1 MRFKIIEVEVKQA
14 LSKSGLPDIDYA
26 LNPYIGCVHGCL
38 YCYAKAYTRSRDI
51 VDNWGSAVI
60 VKKNLVDILRRD
72 VKKVNKG
79 VVGIGTITDP
89 YQPVEAIYKLTRKC
103 IELLVEN
110 NFKISIQT
118 KSSLILRDLDLLK
131 MYRKLV
137 DVGITIT
144 STSNSS
150 AITKLEPYSSP
161 PQARIETLKKLAEE
175 GIKTWVFYGPII
187 PGFND
192 DVEEVAKVLRIAKST
207 NSSVYIDK
215 FRIKKFMWSNI
226 LLKDIAKRSNAYD
239 WCGLFESIFKLCKLI
254 GVKCRYGFNYPGEN
268 QNMKLDRYIEKGQ
281 NI

>member
-1 MRFKIIEVEVKQA
+1 MRFKVIEVEVKQA
-14 LSKSGLPDIDYA
+14 LSKSGLPDIEYA
-26 LNPYIGCVHGCL
+26 LNPYIGCTHGCL
-38 YCYAKAYTRSRDI
+38 YCYAKAYTRSKD
-51 VDNWGSAVI
+51 VVNNWGSVVI
-60 VKKNLVDILRRD
+60 VKKNLVDTLRRE
-72 VKKVNKG
+72 VKKIKRG

-110 NFKISIQT
+110 NFKISVQT

-131 MYRKLV
+131 MYKELV

-161 PQARIETLKKLAEE
+161 PQARIETLRKLAEE

-192 DVEEVAKVLRIAKST
+192 NVEEIARVLRIAKST
-207 NSSVYIDK
+207 NSDVYIDK
-215 FRIKKFMWSNI
+215 FRVKKFMWSDN
-226 LLKDIAKRSNAYD
+226 LLRDIARRSNRYN
-239 WCGLFESIFKLCKLI
+239 WRGLFESISKLCKLI
-254 GVKCRYGFNYPGEN
+254 GVKCRYGFNYPSEN
-268 QNMKLDRYIEKGQ
+268 QNMKLDMYV
-281 NI
+281 